1 MIAQRVLHKVK
12 VAGDDGKPIEHSS
25 ALVTRIFD
33 EELAKIQKDL
43 PAEIDRK
50 AAEKLPEARRIAEE
64 MIVQGQ
70 HSPI

>member
-1 MIAQRVLHKVK
+1 
-12 VAGDDGKPIEHSS
+12 
-25 ALVTRIFD
+25 LVTRIFD

-50 AAEKLPEARRIAEE
+50 AASTLPEARRIAEE
-64 MIVQGQ
+64 MIVHGH